1 MSDRIRPSQIAG
13 MSPIAH
19 RPRAAEP
26 IARVDRAVHPVG
38 MPARHDVAWLS
49 EAAQA
54 LQSEE
59 AARIQASLPPMA
71 QPPGDDAAP
80 FP

>member
-1 MSDRIRPSQIAG
+1 MTDRIRPSQIAG

-19 RPRAAEP
+19 RPRAPQAQE
-26 IARVDRAVHPVG
+26 RVDRSV
-38 MPARHDVAWLS
+38 DVIGLPPGADVTWLS
-49 EAAQA
+49 EAARA

-59 AARIQASLPPMA
+59 AARVQASLPPMA
-71 QPPGDDAAP
+71 QPPGNDAAP